1 MKFFSFSEHKFIS
14 HTRFIAHL
22 FSVLLIFV
30 VVLLTFGEVF
40 PNISNNLNREL
51 LLSVSLLIMLVGL
64 LTAWKYEGIG
74 GSLIILG
81 FFLFL
86 ILNSLFSDFLHLGF
100 FFLLFPL
107 TGILFL
113 FCCLG
118 EKNRKGI

>member
-1 MKFFSFSEHKFIS
+1 MKSFSFSAQKFIS
-14 HTRFIAHL
+14 STRFLAHL

-30 VVLLTFGEVF
+30 VVLLTLGETF
-40 PNISNNLNREL
+40 PNSSSNISREL
-51 LLSVSLLIMLVGL
+51 LLSFSLLTMLVGL
-64 LTAWKYEGIG
+64 LAAWKWEGIG

-81 FFLFL
+81 F
-86 ILNSLFSDFLHLGF
+86 ILLLAFNSLFSDFLHLGF

-118 EKNRKGI
+118 ERNRKGI